1 LYQLTPAFGEISHDW
16 DPNSNF
22 NVDKYSR
29 VLVNNTESRVKNP
42 CPETIEG
49 EFNMSSKQHTISG
62 NATIFQ
68 ALAVTATILL
78 MSLAQPAL
86 AQQVTMETLLDRV
99 QIEDLL
105 TRYYYDLSRSNAH
118 ELSEYFTEDA
128 LLDVDGTAARGRAEI
143 ARLYQSPAPDP
154 KQPAPAPARR
164 MHMLLTNPIIA
175 IKGNT
180 ATAHVIWTGVVN
192 EGIGKL
198 PQIAEQGREDDELV
212 KQNGKWLIKRR
223 YVTADGRMPNRF
235 DKNYK
240 PRENPLEQAK

>member
-1 LYQLTPAFGEISHDW
+1 
-16 DPNSNF
+16 
-22 NVDKYSR
+22 
-29 VLVNNTESRVKNP
+29 
-42 CPETIEG
+42 
-49 EFNMSSKQHTISG
+49 MSSNQLTISG
-62 NATIFQ
+62 SARLICAF
-68 ALAVTATILL
+68 AAITAILL
-78 MSLAQPAL
+78 MSLTQPVL
-86 AQQVTMETLLDRV
+86 AQQVTMETLLDRI

-128 LLDVDGTAARGRAEI
+128 LLDVDGTVAKGRAEI
-143 ARLYQSPAPDP
+143 AKLYKNPTPDP
-154 KQPAPAPARR
+154 KELAPTPGRR
-164 MHMLLTNPIIA
+164 MHMLLNNPIIT

-180 ATAHVIWTGVVN
+180 ATAHVLWTGVVD

-223 YVTADGRMPNRF
+223 YISTDGRMPNRF

-240 PRENPLEQAK
+240 PRENPLEQSR